1 MILVLLLYRET
12 GGARITTIGGA
23 RSLQRSREIQNDEK
37 TRRKDA
43 REGGKILLR
52 RSKKSPRGRKQ
63 KRPMYMMLWGTMGEI
78 LAALV
83 GRLKERTQAKPAG
96 QYQHNRQ
103 FDTMQWCRE
112 KHQKNSHHRSHFHLL
127 PLNFLHR
134 KSKEPVDKGIKG
146 WPLA

>member
-1 MILVLLLYRET
+1 M
-12 GGARITTIGGA
+12 
-23 RSLQRSREIQNDEK
+23 QNDEK

-43 REGGKILLR
+43 REDIAEE
-52 RSKKSPRGRKQ
+52 KQ
-63 KRPMYMMLWGTMGEI
+63 KSHQEAGKQERPMYMMWGTMGAKI

-83 GRLKERTQAKPAG
+83 VVGRWKERTQAKPAG
-96 QYQHNRQ
+96 RYQHNRQ

-112 KHQKNSHHRSHFHLL
+112 KHQKNSHHRRSHFHLL

-134 KSKEPVDKGIKG
+134 KPKEPVDIGIKG